1 MFLKEAVAGLKMA
14 HMRKITLAFEFSV
27 LTLTV
32 PGLRLRKVQNRL
44 CFCASALFS
53 SALTTLFT
61 MLQKSALFLFLVVSI
76 FSSGCGYTFRGSES
90 ALPPDVKK
98 IFIPQVENNS
108 TKLGLS
114 TIVTEAIRD
123 EFDSYGTVSVV
134 DSQNEAD
141 AVLKVRILSV
151 RENTGATR
159 SASNTALQMQTTMT
173 LAGELRRITGPV
185 LWRESAIQAT
195 QTFGADSSVVVTSS
209 LDFAGGPSAA
219 GDLAGLS
226 SREISRGQ
234 ETNAL
239 NTLAANAA
247 RQLYDKA
254 VAPDF

>member
-1 MFLKEAVAGLKMA
+1 MQSTSRWFGM
-14 HMRKITLAFEFSV
+14 
-27 LTLTV
+27 
-32 PGLRLRKVQNRL
+32 L
-44 CFCASALFS
+44 C
-53 SALTTLFT
+53 
-61 MLQKSALFLFLVVSI
+61 SI
-76 FSSGCGYTFRGSES
+76 FLLACGYTFRGSES

-98 IFIPQVENNS
+98 IYIPQVENNS

-114 TIVTEAIRD
+114 KILTDAIRD

-151 RENTGATR
+151 LENTGSTR
-159 SASNTALQMQTTMT
+159 SGSNTALQMQTTIA

-185 LWRESAIQAT
+185 LWRDGAIRAT

-209 LDFAGGPSAA
+209 LDFAGGPSGA

-226 SREISRGQ
+226 SREVSRGQ
-234 ETNAL
+234 EADALNAL
-239 NTLAANAA
+239 AADAA

>member
-1 MFLKEAVAGLKMA
+1 MVDGYTSVLARGGVVVRALV
-14 HMRKITLAFEFSV
+14 ITLGVCLA
-27 LTLTV
+27 
-32 PGLRLRKVQNRL
+32 
-44 CFCASALFS
+44 
-53 SALTTLFT
+53 
-61 MLQKSALFLFLVVSI
+61 
-76 FSSGCGYTFRGSES
+76 GCGYSFRGSES
-90 ALPPDVKK
+90 ALPPDVRK
-98 IFIPQVENNS
+98 IYIPTVENNS

-114 TIVTEAIRD
+114 TIMTEAIRD

-141 AVLKVRILSV
+141 AVLKVRILNLH
-151 RENTGATR
+151 ENTGSTR
-159 SASNTALQMQTTMT
+159 SGSNTALQMQTTVT
-173 LAGELRRITGPV
+173 LSGELRRVTGPV
-185 LWRESAIQAT
+185 LWRANAIQAT

-234 ETNAL
+234 EANAL
-239 NTLAANAA
+239 TTLASNAA